1 MITRTAIYEGTI
13 KTGHEDEFFRQVE
26 DRLDPIWRQFPHVRA
41 VRVQRVV
48 DRDPDAQPI
57 AMIMEMDF
65 PSRAA
70 MAESLVGP
78 IRDTAHAATL
88 EVMSMFEG
96 RFYHLVAEPSVFTA
110 ADDEAPSQLPTA
122 G

>member
-1 MITRTAIYEGTI
+1 MITRTAIYEGTV

-26 DRLDPIWRQFPHVRA
+26 ERLDPIWRQFPHVSA
-41 VRVQRVV
+41 VRVQRTVA
-48 DRDPDAQPI
+48 RDDDARPI

-65 PSRAA
+65 PSRTA
-70 MAESLVGP
+70 MGESLSSP
-78 IRDTAHAATL
+78 IRETAHAATL
-88 EVMSMFEG
+88 EVMSLFDG

-110 ADDEAPSQLPTA
+110 AEDEAPSQLPTA

>member
-1 MITRTAIYEGTI
+1 MITRTAIFEGTI
-13 KTGHEDEFFRQVE
+13 ETGQEEAFFRQVE
-26 DRLDPIWRQFPHVRA
+26 DRLDPIWRQFPHVLA

-48 DRDPDAQPI
+48 DTDADAPAI

-70 MAESLVGP
+70 LQESVTSP

-88 EVMSMFEG
+88 EVLSVFSG
-96 RFYHLVAEPSVFTA
+96 RFYHLVSEPTVFTA
-110 ADDEAPSQLPTA
+110 GEDATSSQMPTA